1 MQERILQRGKEMN
14 MPFDLSNFNYH
25 KVAFIC
31 AYIIH
36 ISFPV
41 PQKSKKKKKLY
52 AVIFANWEIISG

>member
-41 PQKSKKKKKLY
+41 PQKSKKKKKKKNCML
-52 AVIFANWEIISG
+52 